1 MAQGIQVFN
10 EQGKIIFDTNT
21 RTLKV
26 LTMIPVTK
34 NMNTT
39 FSHPLLASSKDTPIY
54 VLTPAAQAGTVELV
68 SVTFSGSTAT
78 IKTGN
83 IRDFFFNAATMQLII
98 GVY

>member
-1 MAQGIQVFN
+1 MGQGLQVFN
-10 EQGKIIFDTNT
+10 ELGNIVFDTNT
-21 RTLKV
+21 RTIKV
-26 LTMIPVTK
+26 LTLMPVVA

-39 FSHPLLASSKDTPIY
+39 FSHPLLASSKETPIY

-83 IRDFFFNAATMQLII
+83 IRDFYFNATTMQLLI